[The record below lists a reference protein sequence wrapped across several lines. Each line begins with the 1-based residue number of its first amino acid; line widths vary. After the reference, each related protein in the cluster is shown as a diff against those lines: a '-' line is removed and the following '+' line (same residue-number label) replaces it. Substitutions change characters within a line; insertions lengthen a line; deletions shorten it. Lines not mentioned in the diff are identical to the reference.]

1 MKLLLS
7 RIAEFIVPSDQAP
20 SDKAPS
26 AQAPSNQAAT
36 GQYDGRAMAQGYS
49 IDSRTVQPG
58 ELFFAVKGERLDGHD
73 FVEQALGR
81 GAIAAVVEKRQR
93 ARYSSSA
100 SLLAVDDT
108 LVALQTLA
116 TAVRKIWG
124 KTAIA
129 ITGSMGKTTTKEAMA
144 HLLAIKYRVHRT
156 KGNFNNHFGL
166 PLGLLTLEPEYDVAV
181 VEMGM
186 SHPGEISALARI
198 ALPNHAVV
206 TNVAPVHLES
216 FDSIAGIAR
225 AKYELIEAL
234 PHGGTAVL
242 NADDEYVSQFGR
254 NFKGKV
260 VMFGVKPAAHV
271 QARVPARVPADVR
284 AENIEVLGPEGT
296 RFDLVSHGMRQPV
309 RSPLLGKHNMYN
321 VLAAAAVAL
330 EHGIT
335 PSEIA
340 AALPSL
346 EPADKR
352 GQVVQVGNITVL
364 YDCYNSSPKALM
376 AAVDTLA
383 AMPARRRIV
392 AAGEMLELGATGEQL
407 HRECGR
413 YMARNAAGSQ
423 ARSKIDFLLGV
434 RGLAKPMVEAACEA
448 GMKAEFVATPEEAG
462 EWLARETR
470 EGDVVLLKASRGVKL
485 EKALETWQRNSGD
498 RNAPCAGN

>member
-1 MKLLLS
+1 MKLHLS
-7 RIAEFIVPSDQAP
+7 RVAEFIVPTSQAP
-20 SDKAPS
+20 VS
-26 AQAPSNQAAT
+26 QAPI
-36 GQYDGRAMAQGYS
+36 GQYDEGAMAQGYS
-49 IDSRTVQPG
+49 IDSRTVQAG

-73 FVEQALGR
+73 FVEQALSR
-81 GAIAAVVEKRQR
+81 GAIAAVVEKKQL
-93 ARYSSSA
+93 ARYSNPA
-100 SLLAVDDT
+100 GLLAVDDT

-116 TAVRKIWG
+116 TAVRKKWG
-124 KTAIA
+124 KTAIGV
-129 ITGSMGKTTTKEAMA
+129 TGSMGKTTTKEAMA
-144 HLLAIKYRVHRT
+144 HLLAIRYRVHRT

-186 SHPGEISALARI
+186 SHPGEICALARI
-198 ALPNHAVV
+198 ALPNEAVV

-225 AKYELIEAL
+225 AKYELVAAL

-242 NADDEYVSQFGR
+242 NADDEYVCQFGR
-254 NFKGKV
+254 DFKGKV
-260 VMFGVKPAAHV
+260 ILFGVKPT
-271 QARVPARVPADVR
+271 ADVR
-284 AENIEVLGPEGT
+284 AENIEVLGPEGM
-296 RFDLVSHGMRQPV
+296 RFDLVSREVRQSV
-309 RSPLLGKHNMYN
+309 HSPLLGKHNVYN

-340 AALPSL
+340 GALPSL
-346 EPADKR
+346 QPADKR
-352 GQVVQVGNITVL
+352 GQVVQLGNITVL

-383 AMPARRRIV
+383 AMPARRRMV
-392 AAGEMLELGATGEQL
+392 VAGEMLELGVTGEHL

-413 YMARNAAGSQ
+413 YMAGS
-423 ARSKIDFLLGV
+423 KLDFLLGV
-434 RGLAKPMVEAACEA
+434 RGLAKPMVEAAREA

-485 EKALETWQRNSGD
+485 EKALETWKQESGIS
-498 RNAPCAGN
+498 NASGAGK

>member
-1 MKLLLS
+1 MKLPLS
-7 RIAEFIVPSDQAP
+7 RIAEFV
-20 SDKAPS
+20 S
-26 AQAPSNQAAT
+26 ASVQPADRQGESSTVAL
-36 GQYDGRAMAQGYS
+36 GYS

-73 FVEQALGR
+73 FVAQALSR
-81 GAIAAVVEKRQR
+81 GALAAVVQKIQIS
-93 ARYSSSA
+93 RYPKSA
-100 SLLAVDDT
+100 ALLAVDDT
-108 LVALQTLA
+108 LTALQVLA
-116 TAVRKIWG
+116 TAVRKKWG
-124 KTAIA
+124 KTAIG
-129 ITGSMGKTTTKEAMA
+129 ITGSMGKTTTKEAVA
-144 HLLAIKYRVHRT
+144 HLLATKFRVHRT

-186 SHPGEISALARI
+186 SNAGEIAALARI
-198 ALPNHAVV
+198 ALPNQAVV
-206 TNVAPVHLES
+206 TNVAPVHLEN
-216 FDSIAGIAR
+216 FDSLAGIAR

-234 PHGGTAVL
+234 PSGGVAVL

-260 VMFGVKPAAHV
+260 IFFGLKPT
-271 QARVPARVPADVR
+271 ADVR
-284 AENIEVLGPEGT
+284 AENIEVVGREGT
-296 RFDLVSHGMRQPV
+296 RFDLISHEVRQAV
-309 RSPLLGKHNMYN
+309 QSPLLGKHNVYN
-321 VLAAAAVAL
+321 VLAAAAVAV

-346 EPADKR
+346 EAADKR
-352 GQVVQVGNITVL
+352 GQVVQVGNVAVL

-376 AAVDTLA
+376 AAADTLA

-392 AAGEMLELGATGEQL
+392 VAGEMLELGSSGEEL

-413 YMARNAAGSQ
+413 YVAGNAAGSAAENAARNTAGGQ
-423 ARSKIDFLLGV
+423 AARKLDFLLGV
-434 RGLAKPMVEAACEA
+434 RGLAKPMVQAAREA
-448 GMKAEFVATPEEAG
+448 GMDAEFVATPEEAG

-485 EKALETWQRNSGD
+485 EKALDKWKEKSGIP
-498 RNAPCAGN
+498 NALSAGK

>member
-1 MKLLLS
+1 MKLMLS
-7 RIAEFIVPSDQAP
+7 RIAEFIAPTGQAP
-20 SDKAPS
+20 SG
-26 AQAPSNQAAT
+26 QAPSGEA
-36 GQYDGRAMAQGYS
+36 GQYDGREPAQGYS

-58 ELFFAVKGERLDGHD
+58 ELFFAVKGERFDGHD

-81 GAIAAVVEKRQR
+81 GAIAAVVRKDQLV
-93 ARYSSSA
+93 RYSKPA
-100 SLLAVDDT
+100 GLLAVDDT

-124 KTAIA
+124 KTAIGV
-129 ITGSMGKTTTKEAMA
+129 TGSMGKTTTKEAIA

-156 KGNFNNHFGL
+156 RGNFNNHFGL
-166 PLGLLTLEPEYDVAV
+166 PLGLLTLEPEFDIAV

-186 SHPGEISALARI
+186 SHSGEIAALARI
-198 ALPNHAVV
+198 ALPNQAVV
-206 TNVAPVHLES
+206 TNVAPVHLEN

-254 NFKGKV
+254 DFKGKV
-260 VMFGVKPAAHV
+260 VLFGLKPMAG
-271 QARVPARVPADVR
+271 VPADVW
-284 AENIEVLGPEGT
+284 AENIEMLGPEGT
-296 RFDLVSHGMRQPV
+296 RFDLVSRLVSSEVRQSV
-309 RSPLLGKHNMYN
+309 HSPLIGKHNVAN
-321 VLAAAAVAL
+321 VLAAAAIAL

-346 EPADKR
+346 QAADKR

-383 AMPARRRIV
+383 GISAKRRIV
-392 AAGEMLELGATGEQL
+392 VAGEMLELGPRGEQL
-407 HRECGR
+407 HRECGS
-413 YMARNAAGSQ
+413 YMAGSK
-423 ARSKIDFLLGV
+423 ADFLLGV
-434 RGLAKPMVEAACEA
+434 RGLAKPMVDAAREA

-470 EGDVVLLKASRGVKL
+470 YGDVVLLKASRGVKL
-485 EKALETWQRNSGD
+485 EKALESWKQRNGIS
-498 RNAPCAGN
+498 NALPKA

>member
-7 RIAEFIVPSDQAP
+7 RIAEFIA
-20 SDKAPS
+20 A
-26 AQAPSNQAAT
+26 AGEAAT
-36 GQYDGRAMAQGYS
+36 SKYDGHAMAQGYS
-49 IDSRTVQPG
+49 IDSRTVQAG

-73 FVEQALGR
+73 FVEQALSR
-81 GAIAAVVEKRQR
+81 GAIGAVVRKDQLS
-93 ARYSSSA
+93 RYSNRA
-100 SLLAVDDT
+100 GLLAVDDT
-108 LVALQTLA
+108 LAALQTLA
-116 TAVRKIWG
+116 TAVRKMWG
-124 KTAIA
+124 KTAIGV
-129 ITGSMGKTTTKEAMA
+129 TGSMGKTTTKETMA
-144 HLLAIKYRVHRT
+144 HLLAIRYRVHRT

-166 PLGLLTLEPEYDVAV
+166 PLGLLTLELEYDLAV

-186 SHPGEISALARI
+186 SHAGEIAALARI
-198 ALPNHAVV
+198 ALPNQAVI
-206 TNVAPVHLES
+206 TNIAPVHLES

-242 NADDEYVSQFGR
+242 NADDEYVCQFGR
-254 NFKGKV
+254 DFKGKV
-260 VMFGVKPAAHV
+260 VLFGLKPKTCIA
-271 QARVPARVPADVR
+271 ADVR
-284 AENIEVLGPEGT
+284 AENIEALGSEGT
-296 RFDLVSHGMRQPV
+296 RFDLVSREVRQPV
-309 RSPLLGKHNMYN
+309 QSPLLGTHNVYN
-321 VLAAAAVAL
+321 VLAAAAIAL

-340 AALPSL
+340 GALPSL
-346 EPADKR
+346 QPADKR

-383 AMPARRRIV
+383 SMPARRRIV
-392 AAGEMLELGATGEQL
+392 VAGEMLELGATGEQL

-413 YMARNAAGSQ
+413 YIAGRK
-423 ARSKIDFLLGV
+423 AGSKIDFLLGV
-434 RGLAKPMVEAACEA
+434 RGLAKPIVEAAREA

-485 EKALETWQRNSGD
+485 EKALGMWQRKSGIPS
-498 RNAPCAGN
+498 APGAGN

>member
-1 MKLLLS
+1 MKLPLA
-7 RIAEFIVPSDQAP
+7 RVAEFLS
-20 SDKAPS
+20 S
-26 AQAPSNQAAT
+26 T
-36 GQYDGRAMAQGYS
+36 GECDPQTTAQGYS
-49 IDSRTVQPG
+49 IDSRTVQPD

-73 FVEQALGR
+73 FVEQALSR
-81 GAIAAVVEKRQR
+81 GAIGAVVRKDQLI
-93 ARYSSSA
+93 RYSNRA

-116 TAVRKIWG
+116 TAVRKKWG
-124 KTAIA
+124 KTAIGV
-129 ITGSMGKTTTKEAMA
+129 TGSMGKTTTKEAMA
-144 HLLAIKYRVHRT
+144 HLLAIRYRVHRT

-166 PLGLLTLEPEYDVAV
+166 PLGLLTLEPEYDLAV

-198 ALPNHAVV
+198 ALPNQAVI

-242 NADDEYVSQFGR
+242 NADDEYVCQFGR
-254 NFKGKV
+254 DFKGKV
-260 VMFGVKPAAHV
+260 VLFGLKPTASIA
-271 QARVPARVPADVR
+271 ADVR
-284 AENIEVLGPEGT
+284 ADNIEVLGPEGT
-296 RFDLVSHGMRQPV
+296 RFDLVSREVRQPV
-309 RSPLLGKHNMYN
+309 QSPLLGTHNVYN
-321 VLAAAAVAL
+321 VLAAAAIAL

-340 AALPSL
+340 ASLPSL
-346 EPADKR
+346 QPADKR
-352 GQVVQVGNITVL
+352 GQVVQLGNITVL

-383 AMPARRRIV
+383 AMPALRRIV
-392 AAGEMLELGATGEQL
+392 VAGEMLELGATGEQL

-413 YMARNAAGSQ
+413 YIAEGKAGS
-423 ARSKIDFLLGV
+423 KLDFLLGV

-462 EWLARETR
+462 EWLAREAR

-485 EKALETWQRNSGD
+485 EKAMETWRLKSGIPS
-498 RNAPCAGN
+498 APGAGN

>member
-1 MKLLLS
+1 MKLPLS
-7 RIAEFIVPSDQAP
+7 RIAEFST
-20 SDKAPS
+20 
-26 AQAPSNQAAT
+26 AA
-36 GQYDGRAMAQGYS
+36 GQFDGRAMAEAYS
-49 IDSRTVQPG
+49 IDSRTVKSG
-58 ELFFAVKGERLDGHD
+58 ELFFAVKGERFDGHD
-73 FVEQALGR
+73 FVEQALSR
-81 GAIAAVVEKRQR
+81 GAMAAVVARAQV
-93 ARYSSSA
+93 ARYSNPA
-100 SLLAVDDT
+100 GLLAVDDT
-108 LVALQTLA
+108 LIALQTLA
-116 TAVRKIWG
+116 TAVRKMWG
-124 KTAIA
+124 KTAIG

-166 PLGLLTLEPEYDVAV
+166 PLGLLTLEPEYDLAV

-198 ALPNHAVV
+198 ALPNQAVI

-242 NADDEYVSQFGR
+242 NGDDEYVSQFGR
-254 NFKGKV
+254 DFKGKV
-260 VMFGVKPAAHV
+260 LLFGLKPT
-271 QARVPARVPADVR
+271 ADVR

-296 RFDLVSHGMRQPV
+296 RFDLVSREIRQPV
-309 RSPLLGKHNMYN
+309 HSPLLGKHNVYN

-346 EPADKR
+346 QPADKR
-352 GQVVQVGNITVL
+352 GQVVQLGNITVL

-392 AAGEMLELGATGEQL
+392 VAGEMLELGATGEQL

-413 YMARNAAGSQ
+413 YIAGNRAGS
-423 ARSKIDFLLGV
+423 RVDFLLGV
-434 RGLAKPMVEAACEA
+434 RGLAKPMVEAAREA
-448 GMKAEFVATPEEAG
+448 GLKAEFVATPEEAG
-462 EWLARETR
+462 EWLARETH

-485 EKALETWQRNSGD
+485 EKALETWRQKSGELS
-498 RNAPCAGN
+498 APSAELITES